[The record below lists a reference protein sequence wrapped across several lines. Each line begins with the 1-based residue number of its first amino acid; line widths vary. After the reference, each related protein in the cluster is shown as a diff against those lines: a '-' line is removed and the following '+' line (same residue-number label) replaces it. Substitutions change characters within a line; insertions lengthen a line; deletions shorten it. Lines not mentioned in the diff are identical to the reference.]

1 MYTIFLNII
10 TIWEIYNIYTI
21 GNKMLIFTK
30 RNRFKKRDSTKL
42 KMSLVHER
50 LNHSLSA
57 DNFDTFFFG
66 LNIKISKFK
75 IFCSKLKFFP
85 REHNFIYI
93 RLVVYYN
100 IQFLL
105 TARNTG
111 NILDF
116 VATKHK
122 YFHINLQKVKNS
134 RKIEICK

>member
-57 DNFDTFFFG
+57 DNFDTFFLG
-66 LNIKISKFK
+66 LNIKI
-75 IFCSKLKFFP
+75 
-85 REHNFIYI
+85 
-93 RLVVYYN
+93 
-100 IQFLL
+100 
-105 TARNTG
+105 
-111 NILDF
+111 
-116 VATKHK
+116 
-122 YFHINLQKVKNS
+122 
-134 RKIEICK
+134 